1 MGDFTNLGVVA
12 YAGCMRL
19 CARCPYVD
27 EVCVGHMIW
36 GSRSMEG
43 NF

>member
-12 YAGCMRL
+12 YAGRMRL

-27 EVCVGHMIW
+27 ALGALM
-36 GSRSMEG
+36 SMRFALG
-43 NF
+43 T